1 MKEKT
6 LSPYVF
12 PTRVAYGDIDGHMA
26 LTLRGA
32 MAMMQEAAIV
42 HSAQAGYAMQDIPRT
57 HVIWMLVQWRVR
69 MAGRAMWNDNLTVE
83 TWPRAMARV
92 TSDRNFEIKN
102 AMGQTVVLG
111 HSTWILVNTDT
122 GRAARITPE
131 IAAAYDLVER
141 DVFDAPLVE
150 LPDGPGETAY
160 EGFVQRRDIDTN
172 HHMNNLVYLDYAR
185 QALPEDLCGRPFRE
199 LGIRYVRQLRLGDPI
214 ACVLHRG
221 QGCCR
226 VDICSGE
233 TVHAAVTFV
242 E

>member
-1 MKEKT
+1 MPSFE
-6 LSPYVF
+6 F
-12 PTRVAYGDIDGHMA
+12 PARVAYGDLDSRMC

-42 HSAQAGYAMQDIPRT
+42 HSAQAGYAIQDIPRT

-69 MAGRAMWNDNLTVE
+69 MVGRALWNDSLTVE
-83 TWPRAMARV
+83 TWPRAMAKV
-92 TSDRNFEIKN
+92 TSDRNFEIRD
-102 AMGQTVVLG
+102 AQGRTVALGQ
-111 HSTWILVNTDT
+111 STWILVSTDT

-141 DVFDAPLVE
+141 DVFDSPLME
-150 LPDGPGETAY
+150 LPDGPGEITY

-172 HHMNNLVYLDYAR
+172 RHMNNLVYLDYAR
-185 QALPEDLCGRPFRE
+185 QALPEDLCDRPFRE
-199 LGIRYVRQLRLGDPI
+199 LGISYARQLRLGEPI
-214 ACVLHRG
+214 ACVFHRG
-221 QGCCR
+221 QGGCR
-226 VDICSGE
+226 VDICSGG